1 MPMQVKPYTYW
12 SLLLLSLLLVL
23 VACGKERDEL
33 PDAGMQP
40 FQTEYLGGSDQA
52 LVQAKGTGIENIA
65 VIDGKEVILSRVYQE
80 KFLGYDSEL
89 TVMLS
94 SSGMIEYAL
103 YSLTGEKEAVA
114 AALSQALGKSTP
126 DEVSA
131 SVPGLGYKAIWHKGP
146 YLYTMI
152 GDGSQ
157 VTIAIIKE

>member
-23 VACGKERDEL
+23 VACGKERGEL
-33 PDAGMQP
+33 PDAGTQP

-94 SSGMIEYAL
+94 SSGMIEYVL

>member
-1 MPMQVKPYTYW
+1 MSTQVKLYTYW
-12 SLLLLSLLLVL
+12 SLLLLSLLFVL
-23 VACGKERDEL
+23 VACGKERGGL
-33 PDAGMQP
+33 PDAGTQP
-40 FQTEYLGGSDQA
+40 FQAEYLGGSDQA
-52 LVQAKGTGIENIA
+52 LV
-65 VIDGKEVILSRVYQE
+65 QE

-94 SSGMIEYAL
+94 SSGMVEYVL
-103 YSLTGEKEAVA
+103 YSLTGEKEAIA
-114 AALSQALGKSTP
+114 AALSQSLEKSTP

-131 SVPGLGYKAIWHKGP
+131 SVPGLGYKAIWHKEP